1 MSKTFSSHLIKFE
14 MKSSSF
20 ILFLQNVDED
30 ILESLVMIV
39 QHLMDR
45 NYLKVS
51 VCICI
56 FIT

>member
-1 MSKTFSSHLIKFE
+1 MSKTFSSHLIILQ

-56 FIT
+56 FMT